1 MVFEVHN
8 YKLFLSLSVVCQNEG
23 GNDVLTQKSVK
34 SKLVVIKVYMS
45 LFYFVT
51 PGYLALSK
59 LLFFWFV
66 TSRFIENENN
76 TSFCLKE
83 LFKKWNDNTKT
94 DSEKETKGMV
104 LRYKREEV
112 EGEYSQ

>member
-1 MVFEVHN
+1 M
-8 YKLFLSLSVVCQNEG
+8 
-23 GNDVLTQKSVK
+23 QKSVK
-34 SKLVVIKVYMS
+34 SKLAVIKEYIS

-51 PGYLALSK
+51 PGHLALSK
-59 LLFFWFV
+59 LLYFWFV

-76 TSFCLKE
+76 TSSCLKE

-104 LRYKREEV
+104 PRDKREGAEA
-112 EGEYSQ
+112 EYSQ